1 MARIAPFHPFGLTL
15 AVTAT
20 LLTGSL
26 LAQKT
31 PDEALAALRDGN
43 RRFAT
48 GKSVPQPLGE
58 GVRRTLARGQS
69 PFAIVL
75 TCADSDVPPEHLF
88 NAGLGELFVIRVAGN
103 ACDPEVLASV
113 EYAVEHL
120 QAPLCVVLGHE
131 GCSAVAA
138 ANEQIRTLDLGHPT
152 TAPSAAMQ
160 NLLERIEPAV
170 RRAMSREYGGTELA
184 AACEVENIHL
194 TVHESLRKS
203 AVLRRYVEA
212 GKLRVVPARYR
223 PGSGEVDWLSPRPM
237 PRDRQ
242 VDALAPVQTTTT
254 NVPPHVALRLLQAG
268 HRRFLGDG
276 LPTGDLSA
284 ARRDTVTRG
293 QRPLAIVLTCSDSR
307 VPPEHVF
314 DAGLGELVVVRVAGH
329 ALNDDALASIE
340 HAAQQSGASLLLV
353 MGHTRCGAVGAATE
367 VSAAANGSGHG
378 AAAHG
383 AAAAGEAHGQ
393 LSPSMRAL
401 LDRIAPA
408 VERARRSGAEG
419 SQLVDRAVEEHVLRT
434 VADARDRSPLLR
446 QLEQDG
452 KFAILATVYDLGS
465 GDLRWL
471 KEAESSGEPQA
482 APLGETAP
490 KATGSKPTTAAKPQ
504 HQASDPHGHGGSAQP
519 AGHAAP
525 TAGTGH
531 RPGKVLDLSHDATAA
546 DREVHPA
553 PGEPGANH
561 GGPATSHADEHT
573 GSHGDATHGEPAHG
587 VATHDETGHDA
598 ASHGA
603 AASPATP
610 HGKAGFDPT
619 LLAGIVGVASLLLA
633 AILVLTRRK

>member
-1 MARIAPFHPFGLTL
+1 MARTAPIRPFGLTL
-15 AVTAT
+15 LAAAT
-20 LLTGSL
+20 LLAGSS

-43 RRFAT
+43 RRFAA

-184 AACEVENIHL
+184 ATCEVENIHL

-203 AVLRRYVEA
+203 ALLRRYVEA

-242 VDALAPVQTTTT
+242 VEALTPVQTTPT

-276 LPTGDLSA
+276 LPTGDLSP

-367 VSAAANGSGHG
+367 VLAAASTDGHANHG
-378 AAAHG
+378 TAAPG
-383 AAAAGEAHGQ
+383 DGHGQ

-408 VERARRSGAEG
+408 VERARRLGAHGGE
-419 SQLVDRAVEEHVLRT
+419 LVDRAVEEHVLRT
-434 VADARDRSPLLR
+434 VADARERSPLLR

-452 KFAILATVYDLGS
+452 KFAMLPTVYDLGS

-471 KEAESSGEPQA
+471 KESEPGPHPGNQPASQPQA
-482 APLGETAP
+482 APLGETAAP
-490 KATGSKPTTAAKPQ
+490 AHGTAHAGKHGAPG
-504 HQASDPHGHGGSAQP
+504 AAPHGHATQP
-519 AGHAAP
+519 TGAGP
-525 TAGTGH
+525 TTH
-531 RPGKVLDLSHDATAA
+531 KVIDLSHDATATHR
-546 DREVHPA
+546 DPQ
-553 PGEPGANH
+553 
-561 GGPATSHADEHT
+561 GPATA
-573 GSHGDATHGEPAHG
+573 HGEVAHGATTHG
-587 VATHDETGHDA
+587 ATTNHDQP
-598 ASHGA
+598 HGA
-603 AASPATP
+603 AAHTGNDAHAGDHSTGGHHAPA
-610 HGKAGFDPT
+610 HGEAAAPTAAKGGLGIDPT